1 MEVKT
6 NKEFYAKEVFRLTK
20 YIPVRV
26 NARADEFGQP
36 LPLQIVWNGTAY
48 LMKKQKNPN
57 PCRVGVGFGFSCF
70 VEQVAP
76 DANQNLFQAFSASGA
91 IIWL

>member
-1 MEVKT
+1 MI
-6 NKEFYAKEVFRLTK
+6 NTK
-20 YIPVRV
+20 
-26 NARADEFGQP
+26 
-36 LPLQIVWNGTAY
+36 Y

-70 VEQVAP
+70 MEQVAP
-76 DANQNLFQAFSASGA
+76 DANQNLLQAFSASGA